1 MFGMKQPLE
10 ESFASFL
17 RAYATTS
24 DTRIDFT
31 IHPDDEMYTCV
42 AGALGPGKAR
52 MHYFKLGSELTRT
65 IKQIANWRFG
75 DRLDRVRLLE
85 FACGYG
91 RNVRHLLHVFPR
103 ENIFVSD
110 IMQKAG
116 F

>member
-1 MFGMKQPLE
+1 MF
-10 ESFASFL
+10 SFKRRVVDPSARFL
-17 RAYATTS
+17 SSYATTS
-24 DTRIDFT
+24 DPGTDFT

-42 AGALGPGKAR
+42 ARAMGPGKAR

-91 RNVRHLLHVFPR
+91 RNVRHLVHVFPR

-110 IMQKAG
+110 I
-116 F
+116 